1 MVSSRSAGAASS
13 RVAVG
18 PAATPDW
25 LRDAV
30 RAGGCTVVEYPDAD
44 ALVWGDP
51 RGANELG
58 AVLRQYP
65 HFRWVQLPFAG
76 IENFVP
82 HLDDRRVW
90 TSGKGVYAEPVAE
103 LCIAFLLGGMRHVIG
118 YSRVREW
125 TVDHGRYLLGGNIV
139 IVGGG
144 GIADSLVRMLQ
155 GFNTHITIVRRH
167 PRPMSGVQRVVGQD
181 ELHSLLP
188 TADAVVLACALTPE
202 TERMFSTRE
211 FAMMKR
217 DAWIVNVGRGRLI
230 VADDLVAALRD
241 GRIGGATLD
250 VTEPEPLPK
259 EHPLWTLDNCLITPH
274 IGNTRAM
281 AKPLLSERIARN
293 CRLFAAGE
301 PLVGVVDVS
310 LGY

>member
-1 MVSSRSAGAASS
+1 MK

-18 PAATPDW
+18 PAKTPEW
-25 LRDAV
+25 IRDAV
-30 RAGGCTVVEYPDAD
+30 RAGDCTIVDYDQAEG
-44 ALVWGDP
+44 LVWGDP
-51 RGANELG
+51 RGADELG
-58 AVLRQYP
+58 EVMRVHR
-65 HFRWVQLPFAG
+65 HFSWVQLPFAG

-90 TSGKGVYAEPVAE
+90 TSGKGVYSEPVAE
-103 LCIAFLLGGMRHVIG
+103 LCMAFLLGGLRHVIG
-118 YSRVREW
+118 YSRVNEW

-144 GIADSLVRMLQ
+144 GITTSLVRMLQ
-155 GFNTHITIVRRH
+155 GFNTHITVVRRH
-167 PRPMSGVQRVVGQD
+167 AEPIDGVRRVVGQGD
-181 ELHSLLP
+181 LHAVLP

-202 TERMFSTRE
+202 TEGLIGATE
-211 FAMMKR
+211 LHLMKS
-217 DAWIVNVGRGRLI
+217 DTWLVNVGRGRLI
-230 VADDLVAALRD
+230 VTDDLVAALRER
-241 GRIGGATLD
+241 RIGGATLD
-250 VTEPEPLPK
+250 VTDPEPLPK

-281 AKPLLSERIARN
+281 AVPLLSERITTN
-293 CRLFAAGE
+293 CRLFAAGQ

>member
-1 MVSSRSAGAASS
+1 MK

-18 PAATPDW
+18 PAKTPEW
-25 LRDAV
+25 IRDAV
-30 RAGGCTVVEYPDAD
+30 RAGDCTIVDYDQAEG
-44 ALVWGDP
+44 LVWGDP
-51 RGANELG
+51 RGADELG
-58 AVLRQYP
+58 EVLRVHR
-65 HFRWVQLPFAG
+65 HFSWVQLPFAG

-90 TSGKGVYAEPVAE
+90 TSGKGVYSEPVAE
-103 LCIAFLLGGMRHVIG
+103 LCMAFLLGGLRHVIG
-118 YSRVREW
+118 YSRVNEW

-144 GIADSLVRMLQ
+144 GITTSLVRMLQ
-155 GFNTHITIVRRH
+155 GFNTHITVVRRH
-167 PRPMSGVQRVVGQD
+167 TAPIDGVRRVVGRG
-181 ELHSLLP
+181 ELHAVLP

-202 TERMFSTRE
+202 TEGLIGATE
-211 FAMMKR
+211 LHLMKS
-217 DAWIVNVGRGRLI
+217 DAWLVNVGRGRLI
-230 VADDLVAALRD
+230 VTDDLVAALRER
-241 GRIGGATLD
+241 RIGGATLD
-250 VTEPEPLPK
+250 VTDPEPLPK

-281 AKPLLSERIARN
+281 AVPLLSERITTN
-293 CRLFAAGE
+293 CRLFAAGQ

>member
-1 MVSSRSAGAASS
+1 MSVTRI
-13 RVAVG
+13 AVG
-18 PAATPDW
+18 PAKTPDW

-30 RAGGCTVVEYPDAD
+30 RAAGCEVAEYADAE

-51 RGANELG
+51 RGADALG
-58 AVLRQYP
+58 EVIRMHQ

-82 HLDDRRVW
+82 HLDTERVW

-103 LCIAFLLGGMRHVIG
+103 LCMAFLLGGLRHVIG
-118 YSRVREW
+118 YSRVKEW

-144 GIADSLVRMLQ
+144 GITTSLVRMLQ
-155 GFNTHITIVRRH
+155 GFNTHITVVRRH
-167 PRPMSGVQRVVGQD
+167 PSPMAGVRRVVGQQ
-181 ELHSLLP
+181 ELHSVLP

-202 TERMFSTRE
+202 TTGLISSRE
-211 FAMMKR
+211 LAVMKG

-230 VADDLVAALRD
+230 VTDDLVDALREH
-241 GRIGGATLD
+241 RIGGATLD
-250 VTEPEPLPK
+250 VTDPEPLPK
-259 EHPLWTLDNCLITPH
+259 EHPLWSLDNCLITPH
-274 IGNTRAM
+274 IGNTREM
-281 AKPLLSERIARN
+281 AVPLLSERITTN
-293 CRLFAAGE
+293 CQRFAAGK
-301 PLVGVVDVS
+301 PLVGLVDVT

>member
-1 MVSSRSAGAASS
+1 MTASS

-65 HFRWVQLPFAG
+65 LFRWVQLPFAG

-103 LCIAFLLGGMRHVIG
+103 LCMAFLLGGMRHVIG

-167 PRPMSGVQRVVGQD
+167 PRPMPGVQRVVGQD
-181 ELHSLLP
+181 ELPSLLP

-202 TERMFSTRE
+202 TEGMFSARE

>member
-1 MVSSRSAGAASS
+1 MK

-18 PAATPDW
+18 PAKTPEW
-25 LRDAV
+25 IRDAV
-30 RAGGCTVVEYPDAD
+30 RAGDCTIVDYDQAEG
-44 ALVWGDP
+44 LVWGDP
-51 RGANELG
+51 RGADELG
-58 AVLRQYP
+58 EVVRVHR
-65 HFRWVQLPFAG
+65 HFSWVQLPFAG

-90 TSGKGVYAEPVAE
+90 TSGKGVYSEPVAE
-103 LCIAFLLGGMRHVIG
+103 LCMAFLLGGLRHVIG
-118 YSRVREW
+118 YSRVNEW

-144 GIADSLVRMLQ
+144 GITTSLVRMLQ
-155 GFNTHITIVRRH
+155 GFNTHITVVRRH
-167 PRPMSGVQRVVGQD
+167 AEPIDGVRRVVGQG
-181 ELHSLLP
+181 ELHAVLP

-202 TERMFSTRE
+202 TEGLIAATELQLMRS
-211 FAMMKR
+211 
-217 DAWIVNVGRGRLI
+217 DAWLVNVGRGRLI
-230 VADDLVAALRD
+230 VTDDLVAALRER
-241 GRIGGATLD
+241 RIGGATLD
-250 VTEPEPLPK
+250 VTDPEPLPK

-281 AKPLLSERIARN
+281 AVPLLSERITTN
-293 CRLFAAGE
+293 CRLFAAGQ

>member
-1 MVSSRSAGAASS
+1 MK

-18 PAATPDW
+18 PAKTPEW
-25 LRDAV
+25 IRDAV
-30 RAGGCTVVEYPDAD
+30 RAGDCTIVDYDQAEG
-44 ALVWGDP
+44 LVWGDP
-51 RGANELG
+51 RGADELG
-58 AVLRQYP
+58 EVMRVHR
-65 HFRWVQLPFAG
+65 HFSWVQLPFAG

-90 TSGKGVYAEPVAE
+90 TSGKGVYSEPVAE
-103 LCIAFLLGGMRHVIG
+103 LCMAFLLGGLRHVIG
-118 YSRVREW
+118 YSRVNEW

-144 GIADSLVRMLQ
+144 GITTSLVRMLQ
-155 GFNTHITIVRRH
+155 GFNTHITVVRRH
-167 PRPMSGVQRVVGQD
+167 AEPIDGVRRVVGRG
-181 ELHSLLP
+181 ELHAVLP

-202 TERMFSTRE
+202 TEGLIGATE
-211 FAMMKR
+211 LHLMKS
-217 DAWIVNVGRGRLI
+217 DAWLVNVGRGRLI
-230 VADDLVAALRD
+230 VTDDLVAALRER
-241 GRIGGATLD
+241 RIGGATLD
-250 VTEPEPLPK
+250 VTDPEPLPK

-281 AKPLLSERIARN
+281 AVPLLSERITTN
-293 CRLFAAGE
+293 CRLFAAGQ

>member
-1 MVSSRSAGAASS
+1 MK

-18 PAATPDW
+18 PTKTPEW
-25 LRDAV
+25 IRDAV
-30 RAGGCTVVEYPDAD
+30 RAGDCTIVDYDQAEG
-44 ALVWGDP
+44 LVWGDP
-51 RGANELG
+51 RGADELG
-58 AVLRQYP
+58 EVMRVHR
-65 HFRWVQLPFAG
+65 HFSWVQLPFAG

-90 TSGKGVYAEPVAE
+90 TSGKGVYSEPVAE
-103 LCIAFLLGGMRHVIG
+103 LCMAFLLGGLRHVIG
-118 YSRVREW
+118 YSRVNEW

-144 GIADSLVRMLQ
+144 GITTSLVRMLQ
-155 GFNTHITIVRRH
+155 GFNTHITVVRRH
-167 PRPMSGVQRVVGQD
+167 AEPIDGVRRVVGQG
-181 ELHSLLP
+181 ELHAVLP

-202 TERMFSTRE
+202 TEGLIAATELQLMRS
-211 FAMMKR
+211 
-217 DAWIVNVGRGRLI
+217 DAWLVNVGRGRLI
-230 VADDLVAALRD
+230 VTDDLVAALRER
-241 GRIGGATLD
+241 RIGGATLD
-250 VTEPEPLPK
+250 VTDPEPLPK

-281 AKPLLSERIARN
+281 AVPLLSERITTN
-293 CRLFAAGE
+293 CRLFASGQ

>member
-1 MVSSRSAGAASS
+1 MK

-18 PAATPDW
+18 PEKAPEW
-25 LRDAV
+25 MRDAV
-30 RAGGCTVVEYPDAD
+30 RAGGCEVVEYSEAE
-44 ALVWGDP
+44 ALVWGNARAADEFGRVMAAHP
-51 RGANELG
+51 
-58 AVLRQYP
+58 QF
-65 HFRWVQLPFAG
+65 HWVQLPFAG
-76 IENFVP
+76 IENYVAY
-82 HLDDRRVW
+82 LDDKRVW

-103 LCIAFLLGGMRHVIG
+103 LCMAFLLGGMRHVIG

-125 TVDHGRYLLGGNIV
+125 TSDHGRYLLGGNIV

-144 GIADSLVRMLQ
+144 GITVSLVRMLQ
-155 GFNTHITIVRRH
+155 GFNTHITVVRRH
-167 PRPMSGVQRVVGQD
+167 PQAMDGVAKVVGQS
-181 ELHSLLP
+181 ELHSVLP
-188 TADAVVLACALTPE
+188 SADAVVLACALTPE
-202 TERMFSTRE
+202 TIGLISSRE
-211 FAMMKR
+211 LAMMKS

-230 VADDLVAALRD
+230 ATDDLVAALSER
-241 GRIGGATLD
+241 RIGGATLD

-281 AKPLLSERIARN
+281 AVPLLTERITTN
-293 CRLFAAGE
+293 CRLFVAGQ